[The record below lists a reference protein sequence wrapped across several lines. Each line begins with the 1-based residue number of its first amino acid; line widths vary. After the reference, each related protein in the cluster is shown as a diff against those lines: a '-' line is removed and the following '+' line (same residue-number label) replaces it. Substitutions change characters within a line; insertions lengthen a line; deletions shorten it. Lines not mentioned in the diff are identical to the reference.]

1 MKIHK
6 GGGGN
11 MIRLKRAVTVLGCT
25 ESYRGKLHDCR
36 IMIGSVD
43 PEFALENKTW
53 YYVISKRGFSYNSSL
68 DRIMFESK
76 ENCNIAAENKV
87 EKLVLANFPEKEN
100 NVYCSSF
107 RYYKLFRGEL
117 YD

>member
-1 MKIHK
+1 MNVKFYE
-6 GGGGN
+6 GN

-25 ESYRGKLHDCR
+25 ESYHGKLHDCR

-43 PEFALENKTW
+43 PEFALENNTW
-53 YYVISKRGFSYNSSL
+53 YYVISKKGFSYNSSL

-76 ENCNIAAENKV
+76 ENCKVAAENKI

-107 RYYKLFRGEL
+107 RYY
-117 YD
+117 